1 MAVNLRK
8 IKKLK
13 YWETN
18 TSITVVDINLGDERI
33 VFNLK
38 DELSFD
44 NDSVNLEL
52 KDQPNHYAFIAMLH
66 KKALV
71 LKRERERILE
81 KTRSRLFSQYKS
93 QEKMANDLAEAMV
106 YKSKEYQDD
115 YKKFL
120 AVSADVDILEVCV
133 RAFEQRSMLM
143 QTVSANIRRDKV

>member
-8 IKKLK
+8 IEKLK

-18 TSITVVDINLGDERI
+18 TNITVVDIQLGEERI

-38 DELSFD
+38 DELSFN
-44 NDSVNLEL
+44 NDSVNSEL

-71 LKRERERILE
+71 LKREKERVLE

-106 YKSKEYQDD
+106 TKSKEYQDK
-115 YKKFL
+115 YKEFL
-120 AVSADVDILEVCV
+120 SVSADVDILEVCV
-133 RAFEQRSMLM
+133 RAFEQRSTLM

>member
-13 YWETN
+13 YWESN
-18 TSITVVDINLGDERI
+18 TSITIVDINLGEERI

-44 NDSVNLEL
+44 NDSVNSEL

-115 YKKFL
+115 Y
-120 AVSADVDILEVCV
+120 
-133 RAFEQRSMLM
+133 
-143 QTVSANIRRDKV
+143 

>member
-18 TSITVVDINLGDERI
+18 TNITVVDIQLGEERI

-38 DELSFD
+38 DELSFN
-44 NDSVNLEL
+44 NDSVNSEL

-71 LKRERERILE
+71 LKREKERVLE

-106 YKSKEYQDD
+106 TKSKEYQDK
-115 YKKFL
+115 YKEFL
-120 AVSADVDILEVCV
+120 SVSADVDILEVCV
-133 RAFEQRSMLM
+133 RSFEQRSMLM